1 MKKFLKI
8 LLVLVIMVLII
19 LGCIW
24 AYNYFTKE
32 KTEIIEENEKTYLT
46 EAIFDVE
53 NYPRID
59 GSTATI
65 PLSNAFKKAFT
76 ADTEA
81 EVKHNTTHNAYV
93 NLIEGNADIILVTYP
108 SEEEFELAKKAGIE
122 LEIIPVVNEGFVFFV
137 NENNPVKSLT
147 MDEIR
152 GIYSGKIKNWKELGG
167 NDSEIIPYQ
176 RELNSGSQSGMLE
189 LVMKDTQIMEAKK
202 EDIIEGMQAIVNL
215 VSDYDNGENSIGYSY
230 YYYATTMYDDIDSSV
245 TDRIRFVAVDGVEP
259 SAKTIKDGTY
269 PIRTAYYIVINK
281 AEKENSDVRKLVNAM
296 LSDWGQEV
304 AEEAGYVSIK

>member
-8 LLVLVIMVLII
+8 LLVLVIMGLII
-19 LGCIW
+19 LGCVW
-24 AYNYFTKE
+24 SYNYFTKE
-32 KTEIIEENEKTYLT
+32 EKKSKNDDIKKYSTEP
-46 EAIFDVE
+46 IFNVE

-76 ADTEA
+76 NNKET

-93 NLIEGNADIILVTYP
+93 NLIEGNTDIILVTYP
-108 SEEEFELAKKAGIE
+108 SEEEFELARNAGIE

-147 MDEIR
+147 TEQIR
-152 GIYSGKIKNWKELGG
+152 KIYSGKIKNWKELGG
-167 NDSEIIPYQ
+167 NDNEIIPYQ
-176 RELNSGSQSGMLE
+176 RELNSGSQSGMLK
-189 LVMKDTQIMEAKK
+189 LVMKDTPIMEARK
-202 EDIIEGMQAIVNL
+202 ENIIEGMQAIVNL

-259 SAKTIKDGTY
+259 SAKTIQDGTY

-281 AEKENSDVRKLVNAM
+281 AEKENSDVRKLVNTM
-296 LSDWGQEV
+296 LSDWGQDV